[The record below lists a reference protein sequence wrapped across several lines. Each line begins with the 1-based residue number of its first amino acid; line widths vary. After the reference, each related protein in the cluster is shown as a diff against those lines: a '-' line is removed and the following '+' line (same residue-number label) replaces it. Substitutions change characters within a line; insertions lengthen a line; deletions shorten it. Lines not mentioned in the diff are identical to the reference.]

1 MAVKEINLKDVLDY
15 CWCAKYYELKNQNPN
30 ECNLKELYDNTLH
43 KVFYSYLLAL
53 QRDTLKDGM
62 GFLKFKWGKEWIKQK
77 TNSQIICTP
86 SAMKR
91 DTYDAKRK
99 AGIDAIITFNELMD
113 TPQFPIIINKE
124 YEVPI
129 GKGIILRGRWEYI
142 REIELPNGQRRI
154 QIMKFKTENNRF
166 QILSQMNHDL
176 ELTAAA
182 YAFEHTFNATEFDLL
197 YVDIY
202 KKKIISSVRNPKDYQ
217 LLQNTVTSAVT
228 CIQNKIRLISPDKR
242 CYHCEYRDVCR
253 ASME

>member
-1 MAVKEINLKDVLDY
+1 MAAQEINIKDVLDY
-15 CWCAKYYELKNQNPN
+15 CWCAKYYELKRQNPD
-30 ECNLKELYDNTLH
+30 EYNLKELYDNTLH
-43 KVFYSYLLAL
+43 RVFYAYLLSL
-53 QRDTLKDGM
+53 QRDSLQDSI
-62 GFLKFKWGKEWIKQK
+62 GFLKFRWGKEWIKQK

-99 AGIDAIITFNELMD
+99 AGIDAIITFNGLMD

-124 YEVPI
+124 YSVPI
-129 GKGIILRGRWEYI
+129 GKNITLHGRWEYV

-166 QILSQMNHDL
+166 QILGQMHHDL

-182 YAFEHTFNATEFDLL
+182 YAFEHTFNATDFDLL

-202 KKKIISSVRNPKDYQ
+202 KRKIISSIRGRKDYA
-217 LLQNTVTSAVT
+217 LLRKTVSDAVT
-228 CIQNKIRLISPDKR
+228 CINHNISLISPDKR
-242 CYHCEYRDVCR
+242 CYHCEYRDVCK